1 MHRRASR
8 ASRVLLLASLTVAV
22 SATLFF
28 RGHLARLEARAATG
42 GDLVTAVVAASA
54 LPRGTPLGPGSVRL
68 ARLLEAALPPGA
80 IRSLAAAT
88 GRSLAADVLPGEVLT
103 TARLSAGGPVAAVVP
118 PGSRGVAVPVAMP
131 PGAVITGDRVDVLAT
146 FVSGSPHTETVAREA
161 EVLRV
166 DAGSS
171 GDGATGAITL
181 FLAVSPGTAERLA
194 FAGTFG
200 ELSVAVAPG

>member
-1 MHRRASR
+1 
-8 ASRVLLLASLTVAV
+8 
-22 SATLFF
+22 
-28 RGHLARLEARAATG
+28 
-42 GDLVTAVVAASA
+42 
-54 LPRGTPLGPGSVRL
+54 
-68 ARLLEAALPPGA
+68 
-80 IRSLAAAT
+80 
-88 GRSLAADVLPGEVLT
+88 
-103 TARLSAGGPVAAVVP
+103 
-118 PGSRGVAVPVAMP
+118 MP

-200 ELSVAVAPG
+200 ELFVAVAPG